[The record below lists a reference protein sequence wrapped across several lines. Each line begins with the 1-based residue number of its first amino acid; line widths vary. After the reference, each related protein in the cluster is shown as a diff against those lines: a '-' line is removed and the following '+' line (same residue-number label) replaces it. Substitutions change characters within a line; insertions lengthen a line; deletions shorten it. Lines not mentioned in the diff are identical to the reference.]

1 MSALMIS
8 LSLKQYNFAWI
19 VCWSMSVMW
28 WENVILKLKS
38 PGTDRASYV
47 PQELNI
53 LITSLFVLPSP
64 VCKINKK
71 MQSMH

>member
-1 MSALMIS
+1 
-8 LSLKQYNFAWI
+8 
-19 VCWSMSVMW
+19 MW

-38 PGTDRASYV
+38 PGVDRASYV

-53 LITSLFVLPSP
+53 LITSLSVYTTISCLQ
-64 VCKINKK
+64 INKK